1 MVLLR
6 DLNSVFKLEKDIQ
19 KNQLAQKYFV
29 KLHPIYK
36 LMISDKLDKAIR
48 EVPDFPKPGINFK
61 DITTILLDPELSTEI
76 IDAFIERLKG
86 KKVDAIVGVESRG
99 FLFGLMLANKMGIPF
114 VPIRKVG
121 KLPGETLKF
130 KYNLEYGS
138 AEVEVHKSDVKE
150 GWNVVVH
157 DDLLA
162 TGGTACAASELIQQL
177 GAKVAAF
184 AFVISLDFLNGNE
197 RLEKYSKEIISLK
210 RY

>member
-1 MVLLR
+1 
-6 DLNSVFKLEKDIQ
+6 
-19 KNQLAQKYFV
+19 
-29 KLHPIYK
+29 
-36 LMISDKLDKAIR
+36 MISDKLDKAIR
-48 EVPDFPKPGINFK
+48 EVPNFPKQGINFK
-61 DITTILLDPELSTEI
+61 DITTLLLNPELSTEI
-76 IDAFIERLKG
+76 VDAFIERLKG
-86 KKVDAIVGVESRG
+86 KKIDAIVGVESRG
-99 FLFGLMLANKMGIPF
+99 FLFGFLLANKMKIPF

-130 KYNLEYGS
+130 KYDLEYGS
-138 AEVEVHKSDVKE
+138 AEMEVHKSDIKE

-184 AFVISLDFLNGNE
+184 AFVISLDYLKGNE
-197 RLEKYSKEIISLK
+197 KLEKYSKEIISLK